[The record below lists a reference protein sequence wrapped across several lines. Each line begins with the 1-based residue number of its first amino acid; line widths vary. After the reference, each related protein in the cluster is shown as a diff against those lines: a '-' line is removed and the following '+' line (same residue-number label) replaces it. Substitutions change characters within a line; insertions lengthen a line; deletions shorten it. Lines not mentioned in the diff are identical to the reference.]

1 MLCWRFQITH
11 RYGSILHRLRF
22 SVMSRGYSDM
32 GANGQAGVGGKRK
45 NGHWG
50 WQYDHPVQTD
60 CRWEYNTRLRMGSFH
75 FLYVP
80 SNAVTSQSLQSNGTA
95 STLHSRCV
103 AVFHS
108 RRDDPRSTGDAGGD
122 LELSRGPR
130 RYRGVRSLSV
140 LVVAQGEVPKPKGFM
155 IPGVAETKRA
165 RRECTGIFAFVLV
178 KKLSTPSF
186 KTV

>member
-1 MLCWRFQITH
+1 MESEKTDTGVAIRPS
-11 RYGSILHRLRF
+11 GPNRLPVGIQHSF
-22 SVMSRGYSDM
+22 EDGKFPLSVRSFERCYL
-32 GANGQAGVGGKRK
+32 
-45 NGHWG
+45 
-50 WQYDHPVQTD
+50 PVA
-60 CRWEYNTRLRMGSFH
+60 
-75 FLYVP
+75 
-80 SNAVTSQSLQSNGTA
+80 AVHGTA
-95 STLHSRCV
+95 STLHSRCI

-108 RRDDPRSTGDAGGD
+108 RRDYPRSTSDAGGD

-165 RRECTGIFAFVLV
+165 RRACTGIFAFVLL